1 MIHIHLTE
9 FILYVKDQTLSKT
22 FYEQLLKQT
31 PVLDVPGMTEFQLS
45 ETCKLGLMPNN
56 GIAQILAENMPHP
69 EEAFGI
75 PRCELYF
82 YVEDVQLAS
91 EHALQCGSRLISS
104 ARNRNWGDKV
114 AYFSD
119 PDGHI
124 IAFAEKIS

>member
-91 EHALQCGSRLISS
+91 IVVR
-104 ARNRNWGDKV
+104 
-114 AYFSD
+114 
-119 PDGHI
+119 
-124 IAFAEKIS
+124 